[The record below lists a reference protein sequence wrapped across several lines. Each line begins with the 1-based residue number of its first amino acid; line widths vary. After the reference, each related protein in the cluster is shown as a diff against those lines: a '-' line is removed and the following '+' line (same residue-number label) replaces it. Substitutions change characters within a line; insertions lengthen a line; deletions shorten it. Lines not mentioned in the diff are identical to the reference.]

1 MGLLAGHTGSWAAAY
16 PEIVTCHG
24 QFWLPNLEDWS
35 LRFAA
40 EPGGVGQLNPL
51 HPQTYK
57 VVKNVIDEVAD
68 MFPDNFF
75 HGGGDEVTA
84 GCWNNSSDIQVPNL
98 NPCVICNA
106 GIMMLGVHF
115 LFLKL
120 VPNTYFCIIARSS
133 TSCS

>member
-1 MGLLAGHTGSWAAAY
+1 LSIIALAKCYYNGKLHTLQQRQMGLLAGHTGSWAPAY

-57 VVKNVIDEVAD
+57 VVKNVINEVAD

-84 GCWNNSSDIQVPNL
+84 GCWNNSTDIQVQTRT
-98 NPCVICNA
+98 
-106 GIMMLGVHF
+106 
-115 LFLKL
+115 L
-120 VPNTYFCIIARSS
+120 V
-133 TSCS
+133 